1 MDAMRTET
9 WLAHRVSYG
18 ETDAMGVVYHA
29 EYLHYF
35 ERSRNALCRACGM
48 SYREIEQSGFALP
61 VREVQ
66 CRYRRPARY
75 DDVIQIHVWIAE
87 WRRASIRFQYE
98 ILDESRSDV
107 LCEGMTFHAF
117 TSLEGRP
124 VAIPG
129 WIRERLDVKP
139 A

>member
-1 MDAMRTET
+1 MDEPLSET

-35 ERSRNALCRACGM
+35 ERSRNALCRAFGM
-48 SYREIEQSGFALP
+48 SYKEIEQAGFALP
-61 VREVQ
+61 VKEVQ

-75 DDVIQIHVWIAE
+75 DDLIQIHVWIAE

-98 ILDESRSDV
+98 IYNESRTEV

-117 TSLEGRP
+117 TSLQGRP

-129 WIRERLDVKP
+129 WIKERLSP
-139 A
+139 EH